1 MNDFMQWLEQ
11 ALEIIQKPLLSYGE
25 STITTANLLAVG
37 LVVLL
42 ALFLPTLVDHGL
54 RRLASPGRRVVLSE
68 SGQYALSRIIRYII
82 WIIAALVGLDYLGLN
97 LSNFALIGGA
107 VGVGIG
113 FGLQNIFSNFISGIV
128 LLMEKTL
135 KVGDFVDL
143 QSGVVGRVSEISVR
157 YTRVT
162 TNDSVDVI
170 VPNSEFI
177 NGRVT
182 NWTLNERQR
191 RIHIPFG
198 VAYGSDKDK
207 VREAGLAAARS
218 VQGTIEDERCKSDV
232 WLVGFGNSSLDFE
245 LVVWVDHELAVSPGR
260 TQALYLWAIED
271 ELAKRKLEIPFPQ
284 RDLHLRSGVLN
295 VRNVDA
301 DVKGNT

>member
-1 MNDFMQWLEQ
+1 MNDFMKWLEH
-11 ALEIIQKPLLSYGE
+11 ALEVIQRPLLSFGE
-25 STITTANLLAVG
+25 SSITTANLIAVA
-37 LVVLL
+37 LVILV
-42 ALFLPTLVDHGL
+42 AMFLPALVDHGL
-54 RRLASPGRRVVLSE
+54 QRLARTGRRVVLSE
-68 SGQYALSRIIRYII
+68 SGQYALSRILRYVI
-82 WIIAALVGLDYLGLN
+82 WIIAALIGLDYLGLN

-143 QSGVVGRVSEISVR
+143 QSGVVGRVAEINVR

-182 NWTLNERQR
+182 NWTLNERHR

-198 VAYGSDKDK
+198 VAYGSNKDL

-218 VQGTIEDERCKSDV
+218 VQGTIDEGRHHPEV

-245 LVVWVDHELAVSPGR
+245 LVVWVDHERAMSPGR

-284 RDLHLRSGVLN
+284 RDLHLRSGVLQ
-295 VRNVDA
+295 VRNVDKV
-301 DVKGNT
+301 D